1 MYCIILDYNTTKANV
16 LELPKND
23 FWDEIKIEEHTGYNM
38 TDCYYILTD
47 EKPILNFI
55 NYCIHIHSGT
65 YRGK

>member
-23 FWDEIKIEEHTGYNM
+23 FWDEIKIEEHTGYDM

-55 NYCIHIHSGT
+55 NY
-65 YRGK
+65 